1 MFTSTDF
8 KFDGK
13 KASSYGLRLVRMDSS
28 LFIEEPIAGSANLT
42 EVDFINDFRPYL
54 YKVRR
59 SPIEFNLQLA
69 LVDGNDRPIEW
80 NALKKREVYSWLFHN
95 SYKELVFDDE
105 PDVYFYALALGDLKL
120 YTVEG
125 KGYIEA
131 NFRTNSPYAWSAPTE
146 VVVTGYTGSA
156 ATYPNLLSLAGKPKP
171 VFDKVYFKALL
182 SRISGTSYNP
192 YISVGTLL
200 TNRTIAINT
209 SKIPTINYVL
219 FDGITKTVS
228 ESDSN
233 WNIKKSL
240 YQYRDLDRDGN
251 GIPETDNDNFPFMT
265 YNHSGQTTIA
275 PGWNGIIRYQY
286 PILR

>member
-28 LFIEEPIAGSANLT
+28 LFIEEPIAGSASLT

-69 LVDGNDRPIEW
+69 LVNESDRPIEW
-80 NALKKREVYSWLFHN
+80 NALKKREVYNWLFHN

-146 VVVTGYTGSA
+146 VALTGTTSSPT
-156 ATYPNLLSLAGKPKP
+156 TYPKLLSLAGKPRP

-182 SRISGTSYNP
+182 SRISGSSYNP

-200 TNRTIAINT
+200 TSRTIAINA

-251 GIPETDNDNFPFMT
+251 GIPETDNDNFPFIT
-265 YNHSGQTTIA
+265 YDHSGDTTIA

>member
-80 NALKKREVYSWLFHN
+80 NVSKKREVYNWLFHN

-146 VVVTGYTGSA
+146 VVLTGSTGSA
-156 ATYPNLLSLAGKPKP
+156 TTYPNLLSLASKPKP

-182 SRISGTSYNP
+182 SRISGTSHNP
-192 YISVGTLL
+192 YISVGTLSAS
-200 TNRTIAINT
+200 RTIAINA

-233 WNIKKSL
+233 WSIKKSL
-240 YQYRDLDRDGN
+240 YQHRDLDRDGN
-251 GIPETDNDNFPFMT
+251 GTPDPDSDNFPFMT
-265 YNHSGQTTIA
+265 YGHSGQATIA